1 MTALFAGASLPA
13 VSYLERDG
21 VSIYYEVHGPT
32 TEAGRA
38 PLLLSH
44 GYSATADMWR
54 SNLPALS
61 VDRQVIA
68 WDIRGHGR
76 SGSPE
81 AQSLYTEA
89 LSVDDMAAI
98 LDGCGAQQAV
108 IGGLSLGGY
117 LSLAFNLRYPER
129 VAALVLCDTG
139 PGYRKDEPRN
149 GWNAMAAKWADN
161 FDRKGF
167 DALGGGAEVR
177 ASRHGSAAG
186 LARAARGILTQ
197 FDSRVID
204 SLADISVPTLV
215 LVGADDTAFLGAA
228 DMMAAK
234 IPGATKAVIDGAGH
248 AANID
253 QPEAFDKAVLAF
265 LDSL

>member
-1 MTALFAGASLPA
+1 MA
-13 VSYLERDG
+13 YLERDG
-21 VSIYYEVHGPT
+21 VAIYYEVNGPT
-32 TEAGRA
+32 NDAGRV

-44 GYSATADMWR
+44 GYSATADMWK

-61 VDRQVIA
+61 ADRQVIS
-68 WDIRGHGR
+68 WDVRGHGR

-81 AQSLYTEA
+81 EQSLYTEA
-89 LSVDDMAAI
+89 LSVDDMAGI
-98 LDGCGAQQAV
+98 LDACDAEKAV

-117 LSLAFNLRYPER
+117 LSLAFNLRYSER
-129 VAALVLCDTG
+129 VVALVLCDTG
-139 PGYRKDEPRN
+139 PGYRKDEARN
-149 GWNAMAAKWADN
+149 GWNAMAAKWADG

-167 DALGGGAEVR
+167 EAMGSGAEVR
-177 ASRHGSAAG
+177 AAQHTSAAG

-204 SLADISVPTLV
+204 SLSTISVPTLV
-215 LVGADDTAFLGAA
+215 LVGADDKAFLGAA

-234 IPGATKAVIDGAGH
+234 IPGATKAVIEGAGH

-253 QPEAFDKAVLAF
+253 QPEAFDKALLAF